1 MKLVAGTK
9 HLTELANRGYS
20 VEQVC
25 LLKLIDDGDDI
36 KEMIDSSAKW
46 AAVYQSAIRKGLIFE
61 ENKLTTDGKEIIIF
75 IDSKEGKRIKK
86 VAAQSTEFDL
96 FWNEFPKTDTFEY
109 KGRKFTGSR
118 GLRTARDDC
127 RTKFSKIILE
137 GEVTAT
143 QLVEALKLD
152 VHQKKEMSYKT
163 GTNKLSFMQNSLTYL
178 NQRSYDPFIDL
189 LSQGVTIQETLKT
202 NSGGTD
208 I

>member
-86 VAAQSTEFDL
+86 VAKSSTEFDL
-96 FWNEFPKTDTFEY
+96 WWAEYPGTTNFIY
-109 KGRKFTGSR
+109 KGKTFHGDRSIRVGK
-118 GLRTARDDC
+118 DDC
-127 RTKFSKIILE
+127 KVKFNKILLQ
-137 GEVTAT
+137 GEYTAND
-143 QLVEALKLD
+143 LIEALKYEVL
-152 VHQKKEMSYKT
+152 QKKENSIRT
-163 GTNKLSFMQNSLTYL
+163 NTNKLTYMQNSLTYL
-178 NQRSYDPFIDL
+178 NQLTFIPYVEL
-189 LSQGVTIQETLKT
+189 IKSGTKIEETKS
-202 NSGGTD
+202 SGGTD